1 MRKNKNNISW
11 LALTVITAFL
21 LQACDKAENYYEKLD
36 AQPEVITNY
45 RSVYGVGDT
54 LVLQGRLNPKNGL
67 TVRIGDV
74 EADVSDIRSITYKRS
89 DASNAVFDS
98 IEQVNIVITEGM
110 GIGRNRKVAVT
121 SAGFTVQ
128 CPAIEIIE
136 GINSG
141 YLSDPVQLVQHA
153 RLSPIDIPL
162 FCQNGKGTVFYW
174 SLSGKGLV
182 RIDKDGSSSTVLEP
196 GVLSDNEGSF
206 IVTTFHA
213 GGVDPQERYVYF
225 SATTTD
231 GKADNGSNE
240 IYRLCRYDMQN
251 RVFTTLNRSSYPKTQ
266 NERTLEVFQPFEG
279 NIGVAKLFAADGIYP
294 ASNGN
299 VFLWLPQSSTI
310 GRLDASGRLTY
321 LFRLGA
327 SVPPIYNPTTGR
339 NYTTNEIRLMLP
351 GTNISTSIN
360 TLVRGVLPD
369 ENLLFA
375 RTGNI
380 AAEVTQIDLTNAAV
394 LHSVSPEYASISRNE
409 PLYITG
415 SFDILNADPGR
426 GIAGTPDPLFGYMP
440 LPDAK
445 VLILYYQELNS
456 DTFPALATLNFKE
469 KAGRRYSPGKV
480 VRNNYRMMNRGA
492 DIMLNYDEEGMI
504 YMTANNGS
512 VIIKTQ
518 TR

>member
-1 MRKNKNNISW
+1 MKKNKNNIIW
-11 LALTVITAFL
+11 LALAIITGL
-21 LQACDKAENYYEKLD
+21 ILQACDKAENYYEKLD

-54 LVLQGRLNPKNGL
+54 LVLQGRLNPGNGI
-67 TVRIGDV
+67 TVRIGDM
-74 EADVSDIRSITYKRS
+74 EADISDIRRIAYKPN
-89 DASNAVFDS
+89 AQSNAVFDT
-98 IEQVNIVITEGM
+98 IEQVNILITEEM
-110 GIGRNRKVAVT
+110 GIGRNREVAVT
-121 SAGFTVQ
+121 SAGFTIQ

-136 GINSG
+136 GANNG

-174 SLSGKGLV
+174 SLSAKSVV
-182 RIDKDGSSSTVLEP
+182 RIDKDGSSTTVLEP
-196 GVLSDNEGSF
+196 GALSDDQGSF
-206 IVTTFHA
+206 NVTTFHA
-213 GGVDPQERYVYF
+213 GGVDPQERYIYF

-231 GKADNGSNE
+231 GNADNSSHE

-251 RVFTTLNRSSYPKTQ
+251 QVFTTLNRSRYPKTQ
-266 NERTLEVFQPFEG
+266 NERTLNVFQPFDG
-279 NIGVAKLFAADGIYP
+279 NIDIAKLFAADGIYP
-294 ASNGN
+294 AGNGN
-299 VFLWLPQSSTI
+299 VFLQLPQSSTI
-310 GRLDASGRLTY
+310 ARLDASGRLTY

-327 SVPPIYNPTTGR
+327 SVPPVYNPTTGR

-351 GTNISTSIN
+351 GTNISTYANALVLSI
-360 TLVRGVLPD
+360 LPD

-426 GIAGTPDPLFGYMP
+426 GIASTPDPLFGYMP
-440 LPDAK
+440 LPDAR
-445 VLILYYQELNS
+445 VLILYYQELNN

-480 VRNNYRMMNRGA
+480 ARNNYRMMNRGA